1 MVDEML
7 KSKRASDK
15 QGGDYMA
22 QQREKEEK
30 EAKLQRR
37 KERKELKEA
46 RLNEESKDSY
56 LSLDQFKY
64 LQKNIEV
71 AQNRLKEQQN
81 FIDTMESKMI
91 KQLTSRRNKEMGID
105 TKADKSKTDSQQFLN
120 IR

>member
-56 LSLDQFKY
+56 LSLD
-64 LQKNIEV
+64 
-71 AQNRLKEQQN
+71 
-81 FIDTMESKMI
+81 
-91 KQLTSRRNKEMGID
+91 
-105 TKADKSKTDSQQFLN
+105 
-120 IR
+120 